1 MVFTFQKIAAKMHLS
16 AELTL
21 FVCERAHKCMF
32 PQIVA
37 YILRPWVLSQGFEI
51 ERVNNGS

>member
-1 MVFTFQKIAAKMHLS
+1 MHLS
-16 AELTL
+16 AESTL
-21 FVCERAHKCMF
+21 FVCEGAHKCMF